1 MIFCVFCDKNF
12 KEKIEQFRSIF
23 NVVMQI
29 LECIGIDI
37 IMFELLEKVGILED
51 NYYDVL
57 NVFMKN
63 NNILLKRK
71 FVEICVNF
79 YNLIIMK
86 VLRVNMDI

>member
-1 MIFCVFCDKNF
+1 M
-12 KEKIEQFRSIF
+12 
-23 NVVMQI
+23 
-29 LECIGIDI
+29 ECIGIDI

-63 NNILLKRK
+63 NKILLKWK

>member
-1 MIFCVFCDKNF
+1 M
-12 KEKIEQFRSIF
+12 
-23 NVVMQI
+23 
-29 LECIGIDI
+29 ECIGIDI

-63 NNILLKRK
+63 NNILLKWK

>member
-1 MIFCVFCDKNF
+1 
-12 KEKIEQFRSIF
+12 
-23 NVVMQI
+23 
-29 LECIGIDI
+29 
-37 IMFELLEKVGILED
+37 MFELLEKVGILED

-63 NNILLKRK
+63 NNILLKWK

>member
-1 MIFCVFCDKNF
+1 M
-12 KEKIEQFRSIF
+12 
-23 NVVMQI
+23 
-29 LECIGIDI
+29 ECIGIDI

>member
-1 MIFCVFCDKNF
+1 M
-12 KEKIEQFRSIF
+12 
-23 NVVMQI
+23 
-29 LECIGIDI
+29 ECIGIDI

-63 NNILLKRK
+63 NNILLKWK

-86 VLRVNMDI
+86 ILRVNMDI